1 MTYPDGEKHVGKF
14 KDDNFWNVTVYDK
27 DGKIIENWLKGVRQD
42 VEAFSEASPKLL
54 LEPMEKSRDKELKQ
68 SILSDI
74 RQLLDTNK
82 CQGCLLKFANL
93 KGADL
98 KGAELQA
105 TIHYSDLTDANLT
118 DANLSRSS
126 LKHTNLSG
134 ANLTNAVLDKANL
147 TDANLSGANLTNAI
161 LNRTNLSGANLEGAI
176 MEGVIFDEKRNEWGK
191 RPTN

>member
-82 CQGCLLKFANL
+82 CQDCLLKFANL

-118 DANLSRSS
+118 
-126 LKHTNLSG
+126 
-134 ANLTNAVLDKANL
+134 
-147 TDANLSGANLTNAI
+147 NAI
-161 LNRTNLSGANLEGAI
+161 LNRTNLSGANLEGANLEGAI
-176 MEGVIFDEKRNEWGK
+176 MEGVIYDEKRNEWGK